1 MSLPRFVA
9 WTLTVGL
16 VVLGASLVAAQ
27 TYPNK
32 PVRIV
37 TAGVGGGSDF
47 ASRLIAQGISGGLGQ
62 QVIVDNRPSGV
73 IPGEVVAKAAPDGY
87 TLLVSSNVLWLEP
100 YLHQKAHYDALR
112 DFLPITAVGRSP
124 NILVVHPS
132 LPVKSVKDL
141 IALAK
146 ARPGAINYAAG
157 TIGGSDHLAT
167 ELFKSMAGVDIVRVS
182 YKNAAIRMADL
193 IGGHVQLT
201 FGSGGTVASY
211 VKSGRL
217 RALAVTSAER
227 SPVFPDL
234 PTVAAS
240 GLPGYEAV
248 QILGLFAPAKTPAAI
263 IDRVNQETVRAIN
276 EPDVKDK
283 FLASGIETAGGSPE
297 QFAVLIKSDSVKWA
311 KVFKDAGVR
320 AE

>member
-1 MSLPRFVA
+1 MFSPRFVA
-9 WTLTVGL
+9 WALFGSA
-16 VVLGASLVAAQ
+16 VVAGAVSGQ

-37 TAGVGGGSDF
+37 TSGVGGGSDF

-73 IPGEVVAKAAPDGY
+73 IPGEVVAKSAPDGY
-87 TLLVSSNVLWLEP
+87 TLLVSSSVLWLEP
-100 YLHQKAHYDALR
+100 YLHKQLHFDALT

-132 LPVKSVKDL
+132 LPVKSVKEL

-167 ELFKSMAGVDIVRVS
+167 ELFKSMAGVNIVRVS
-182 YKNAAIRMADL
+182 YKNAAVRMADL

-248 QILGLFAPAKTPAAI
+248 QILGLFVPAKTPASI
-263 IDRVNQETVRAIN
+263 IDRLNHETVRAIN
-276 EPDVKDK
+276 EPHVKDK
-283 FLASGIETAGGSPE
+283 FLGSGMEIAGGSPE
-297 QFAVLIKSDSVKWA
+297 QLAAIIRSDMFKWG

-320 AE
+320 PE

>member
-1 MSLPRFVA
+1 MLSLRFVA
-9 WTLTVGL
+9 WMLCGGAIIAGAST
-16 VVLGASLVAAQ
+16 VLGQ
-27 TYPNK
+27 TYPHK

-73 IPGEVVAKAAPDGY
+73 IPGEVVAKSAPDGY
-87 TLLVSSNVLWLEP
+87 TLLVSSSVLWLEP
-100 YLHQKAHYDALR
+100 YLHNQVHFDVIR
-112 DFLPITAVGRSP
+112 DFLPITALGRSP
-124 NILVVHPS
+124 NILVVHPT
-132 LPVKSVKDL
+132 LPVKSVREL

-146 ARPGAINYAAG
+146 ARPGEINYAAG
-157 TIGGSDHLAT
+157 TIGGSDYLAT
-167 ELFKSMAGVDIVRVS
+167 ELFKSMAGVNLVRVS
-182 YKNAAIRMADL
+182 YKNAAIRIADL

-201 FGSGGTVASY
+201 FGSGGSVATH

-217 RALAVTSAER
+217 RALAVTSAEP

-263 IDRVNQETVRAIN
+263 IDRLNQETVRAIN
-276 EPDVKDK
+276 EAHVKEK
-283 FLASGIETAGGSPE
+283 FLGSGIETAGSSPE
-297 QFAVLIKSDSVKWA
+297 QFAAIIKSDTVKWG

-320 AE
+320 PE